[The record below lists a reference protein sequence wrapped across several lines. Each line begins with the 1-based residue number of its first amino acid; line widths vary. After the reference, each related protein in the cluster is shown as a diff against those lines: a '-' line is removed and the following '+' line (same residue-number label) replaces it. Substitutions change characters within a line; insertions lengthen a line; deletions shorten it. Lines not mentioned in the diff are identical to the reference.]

1 MGFLARLTFR
11 SLYLLGQGRQFPVF
25 LCLLPITQGSSF
37 HRLSR
42 TPRGFS
48 MQMLFYSYILL
59 FTPRCVRPLHL
70 VLYEHCCRT
79 PPLGLSLA
87 RLYYLLASASAHSFP
102 INSPSGHKGNLQQA
116 AATNKKNY
124 KWEVRGSLETRL
136 NPEAGPPPKTLGISC
151 LQCPA
156 TTHGD

>member
-11 SLYLLGQGRQFPVF
+11 SFYLLGQGRQFPVF

-79 PPLGLSLA
+79 PPLGLVLC
-87 RLYYLLASASAHSFP
+87 LLQDFIIYLHQPVLTL
-102 INSPSGHKGNLQQA
+102 SPFTHQVDTKEIY
-116 AATNKKNY
+116 NKQPPLIK
-124 KWEVRGSLETRL
+124 KLKMGSERILR
-136 NPEAGPPPKTLGISC
+136 NKT
-151 LQCPA
+151 
-156 TTHGD
+156 